1 MGSTTCTVHSI
12 DGKEYIPMW
21 TKVWD
26 GTVTDRDNTN
36 TLSLLKKSSKYTVG
50 IEVIL
55 ASRLNGIN
63 SL

>member
-1 MGSTTCTVHSI
+1 MGSTTCTAHGI

-21 TKVWD
+21 TKVRD

-36 TLSLLKKSSKYTVG
+36 TLSLLKKSSKYTV
-50 IEVIL
+50 
-55 ASRLNGIN
+55 LNGIN